1 MAVVRFNFLSRCLGR
16 QVDVSAVIPSW
27 TFSRAAK
34 ESVDEIYKVN
44 RKHKVLILLNGFSGD
59 HTDYLN
65 YTNIARYAEDNG
77 ICVFMPSGLNSAY
90 RDRED
95 GDKMHSFVAK
105 ELLQVVRYMFPVST
119 KRKDTYIGGLSMGAA
134 GASTIGLAHP
144 ETFSKIFCMSG
155 VTSKP
160 KGGKLKVN
168 LNWFGEGE
176 NLYTPGNMAGDKKL
190 VNTKHDGIYSA
201 KKIVEEGL
209 ERPEIYL
216 TIGDKDFLLE
226 STRSFKKYMDSLG
239 YDIYYEEVPGYG
251 HEWDFWDAQIKKVLD
266 WLPLDN
272 ANGGLS
278 SGNVKVEE

>member
-27 TFSRAAK
+27 TFTAAAK
-34 ESVDEIYKVN
+34 ESVEQIYKVN
-44 RKHKVLILLNGFSGD
+44 RKNKVLILLNGFSGD

-65 YTNIARYAEDNG
+65 YTNVARYAEDNQ
-77 ICVFMPSGLNSAY
+77 ICVFMPSGLNSSY

-95 GDKMHSFVAK
+95 GDKMHSFVAE

-144 ETFSKIFCMSG
+144 EVFSKIFCMSG
-155 VTSKP
+155 ITSRP
-160 KGGKLKVN
+160 VGKKKVN

-176 NLYTPGNMAGDKKL
+176 NLYTPGAMNGNKKFL
-190 VNTKHDGIYSA
+190 NTKEDGWYSA
-201 KKIVEEGL
+201 KKIVTEGL
-209 ERPEIYL
+209 QRPELVL

-226 STRSFKKYMDSLG
+226 SARAFRDYMNELG
-239 YDIYYEEVPGYG
+239 YKITYEEVPGYG
-251 HEWDFWDAQIKKVLD
+251 HEWDFWDLKLREYLYNGCALKKK
-266 WLPLDN
+266 
-272 ANGGLS
+272 AG
-278 SGNVKVEE
+278 K

>member
-1 MAVVRFNFLSRCLGR
+1 MAVVKFNFLSRCLGR

-27 TFSRAAK
+27 TFTAADK
-34 ESVDEIYKVN
+34 EPVEKIYRVN

-65 YTNIARYAEDNG
+65 YTNVARYAEDNQ

-90 RDRED
+90 RDRAD
-95 GDKMHSFVAK
+95 GDKMHSFVAE

-155 VTSKP
+155 ITSKP
-160 KGGKLKVN
+160 KGTKRVD
-168 LNWFGEGE
+168 LNWFGKGE
-176 NLYTPGNMAGDKKL
+176 NLYAPGSMATDRKMIG
-190 VNTKHDGIYSA
+190 TKEDGWYSA

-209 ERPEIYL
+209 ERPEIYM

-226 STRSFKKYMDSLG
+226 STRAFKKYMDDLG
-239 YDIYYEEVPGYG
+239 YDVYYEEIPGYG
-251 HEWDFWDAQIKKVLD
+251 HEWDFWDLKVREFLYGGCRLKK
-266 WLPLDN
+266 
-272 ANGGLS
+272 
-278 SGNVKVEE
+278 K